1 LCSACSL
8 CSRSSCSRSNS
19 GYLYAV
25 RWGRCTRKSYDQSFG
40 ERCDRTMMVLFF
52 YAIVRCDTPGSAIIT
67 RPHTTPAFN
76 ERGDESLASLSRYGV
91 TSAAANI
98 FLELERRA
106 AGCRLPAAAGIRW
119 NQNGAP
125 ARRGT
130 YGLYAPCARRG
141 SPAASQQFSSTIVRL
156 VEFRPKAAFVPRHC
170 LLRNEAVINPVKP
183 TKNIEL

>member
-1 LCSACSL
+1 MRGGRAGGGGRTLCSACSL

-76 ERGDESLASLSRYGV
+76 ERGDEYLASLSRYGV

-106 AGCRLPAAAGIRW
+106 AGCRLLPESAGTRTAHRRAVAHTACMHLAP
-119 NQNGAP
+119 GAD
-125 ARRGT
+125 RR
-130 YGLYAPCARRG
+130 LR
-141 SPAASQQFSSTIVRL
+141 ASSSLQR
-156 VEFRPKAAFVPRHC
+156 
-170 LLRNEAVINPVKP
+170 
-183 TKNIEL
+183 